1 MTDFCV
7 TLWELSSMPA
17 VQSFCLGIA
26 LLVAGAFLLR
36 DSEPDNGVLPPKGK
50 ADSDLVAWR
59 NAQDDMKQASHGKAP
74 ADRQWDEMSER
85 PKLLNNQGK
94 E

>member
-36 DSEPDNGVLPPKGK
+36 DSEPDNGVSPPKGK
-50 ADSDLVAWR
+50 ADSDRVAWR
-59 NAQDDMKQASHGKAP
+59 NARRHETSFTEKRLPIGNGTMRSGK
-74 ADRQWDEMSER
+74 
-85 PKLLNNQGK
+85 L
-94 E
+94 